1 VVYTAIL
8 MIVLIL
14 FALPALLYVAVWLAA
29 WRSGV
34 AASPDQA
41 RAADS
46 RSGSVSAASAR
57 SAIERWVL
65 PLAVLL
71 HGLSLFWP
79 WGGGE
84 HFRFGFAK
92 ALSATMWI
100 GLALL
105 WFEGLR
111 MRVDAL
117 RVLIL
122 PLAIVSLLL
131 PLAYP
136 GAVFAA
142 RAHLPLFLPHLVV
155 GTLAYGVLL
164 LAALHALLMI
174 IVQRDLNRVGIRP
187 RTAVARWIDG
197 LPPLMAL
204 ERILFRLIAVGFV
217 LLLLTTASG
226 VLFSEQVF
234 GTPLRLEHKSVFSLI
249 ALVFFGILLIGRRT
263 RGWRGRIAMRFTLGG
278 FALLMMGYV
287 GSRFVL
293 EVLLRRL

>member
-14 FALPALLYVAVWLAA
+14 FALPALLYAVVWVASWRTGLQEPSVPALESPAPYDPLSASAA
-29 WRSGV
+29 ARWILPLGV
-34 AASPDQA
+34 A
-41 RAADS
+41 
-46 RSGSVSAASAR
+46 
-57 SAIERWVL
+57 
-65 PLAVLL
+65 L
-71 HGLSLFWP
+71 HGASLLWP
-79 WGGGE
+79 YDE
-84 HFRFGFAK
+84 PFRFGFAK

-105 WFEGLR
+105 WLEGLR

-131 PLAYP
+131 PLAFP
-136 GAVFAA
+136 GVHFAA
-142 RAHLPLFLPHLVV
+142 LAHLPLFVPHLVV

-164 LAALHALLMI
+164 LAALHAMLMI
-174 IVQRDLNRVGIRP
+174 AVQRDLHRVAEGP
-187 RTAVARWIDG
+187 PGVLSRWIRG
-197 LPPLMAL
+197 LPPLMSL

-217 LLLLTTASG
+217 LLLLTTGSG
-226 VLFSEQVF
+226 LVFSEQVF
-234 GTPLRLEHKSVFSLI
+234 GQPLRLEHKTVFSLV
-249 ALVFFGILLIGRRT
+249 ALAFFGILLAGRRI

-278 FALLMMGYV
+278 FALLMMAYV

-293 EVLLRRL
+293 EVVLRRF

>member
-14 FALPALLYVAVWLAA
+14 FVLPALLYGAVWLAA
-29 WRSGV
+29 WRSGID
-34 AASPDQA
+34 ASPDAA
-41 RAADS
+41 RATTAI
-46 RSGSVSAASAR
+46 GAAPAR
-57 SAIERWVL
+57 SPLERWVL
-65 PLAVLL
+65 PAAVVL

-79 WGGGE
+79 WDE
-84 HFRFGFAK
+84 QFRFGFAK

-122 PLAIVSLLL
+122 PLAIATLLL

-136 GAVFAA
+136 GADFSA
-142 RAHLPLFLPHLVV
+142 RAHLPLFVPHLVV

-174 IVQRDLNRVGIRP
+174 IVQRDLNRVGSAP
-187 RTAVARWIDG
+187 RTAASRWIDN

-204 ERILFRLIAVGFV
+204 ERILFRLIGVGFV

-226 VLFSEQVF
+226 LLFSEQVF

-249 ALVFFGILLIGRRT
+249 ALAFFGILLIGRRT